1 MLLERLEADD
11 GLGHSLRSNLKTAEE
26 RLETQ
31 TTARSG
37 AWALLDD
44 AKALAAAAD
53 LPGALRI
60 YSNIGEPPALLARC
74 LQHGHLRT
82 ACCFSH
88 RRWFRL
94 CPQIWS

>member
-1 MLLERLEADD
+1 MLLERLESDD

-53 LPGALRI
+53 LPGALQI
-60 YSNIGEPPALLARC
+60 YSNIGEAPTLLARC